1 MRLRLIAASLA
12 LILIL
17 SGCEVSVAPSK
28 IEEARTE
35 QNVSIEEDLLTLDE
49 INAVFADLDSK
60 YEKLL
65 YWLNQNYTQIPIEG
79 VPTHEIEALVG
90 VGGISTSEGDGTYGI
105 YGPVLYAKVTS
116 ETIPDFPWQSVD
128 EINEACSEIF
138 YDREAATNS
147 PIGGLTNQGSLS
159 GPLFLQFED
168 GLYFRTTWDY
178 FNWRHEND
186 WDYSTT
192 EIWENKSDLI
202 TVHMEDQ
209 GRRRRRYLKKKED
222 GSWKILVHD
231 ADPY

>member
-17 SGCEVSVAPSK
+17 SGCEVSAASSK

-65 YWLNQNYTQIPIEG
+65 YWLNQDYTQIPIEG
-79 VPTHEIEALVG
+79 VSTHEIEAVVG
-90 VGGISTSEGDGTYGI
+90 VGGISTSEGHGVYGI
-105 YGPVLYAKVTS
+105 YDSVLYAKVTS

-138 YDREAATNS
+138 YDREAVTNS
-147 PIGGLTNQGSLS
+147 PIGGLMNQEELR

-209 GRRRRRYLKKKED
+209 GSRRRRYLKKKED
-222 GSWKILVHD
+222 GSWKILVYN